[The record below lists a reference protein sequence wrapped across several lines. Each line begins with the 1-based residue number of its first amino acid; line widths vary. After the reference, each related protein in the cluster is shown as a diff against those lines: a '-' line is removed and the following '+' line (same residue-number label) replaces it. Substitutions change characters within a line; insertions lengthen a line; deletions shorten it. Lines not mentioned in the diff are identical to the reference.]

1 MVWLKKTVLVA
12 AVSLSGIAQAQS
24 TTSSTSSEVQ
34 SSTSSELESSTLT
47 FTNSSSTLSSSS
59 SSLSSTSGTVSLTS
73 TSTGSESET
82 STSTGAAPASTSS
95 SVTPSVSLTPSES
108 STGGAGASSSAPGAS
123 SSAPAASSN
132 APGASSS
139 APGASSEAPGASS
152 QAPPASSQ
160 APGASSQAPGA
171 SSQAPPASSPAG
183 SSPGGGG
190 AASTPAASGGSTPSS
205 AQSAAA
211 SASASS
217 APGGNIAVLST
228 TPQAF
233 NNFLDIQ
240 PGEAIVSTLT
250 INGQAVNY
258 VIVSQGCRGVPAGQ
272 SPFADGT
279 GPESGTAFTPGSCAA
294 TCAGKG
300 ASMSGAQRGICNC
313 GNTLRTDLPLIAP
326 AQCKASNNAKRQT
339 GTYDPVPIAQAIP
352 ASQVAIQQASVTL
365 SQSSLPVV
373 AVNTAPPG
381 ASVPASTTAAGSSA
395 GSSAATSGAPGSSAA
410 STGAGASTGAPAGSS
425 AGSSAGASAGA
436 STGASSAG
444 ATPASSAGGSP
455 AVSSPAA
462 ASATDFILG
471 IVGGRAPSSSVSS
484 SSASSS
490 RASSASSSSAASSS
504 ASSSRAS
511 SSSASSASSASAS
524 SASSSSAAA
533 SSSPIIT
540 VPTSSLS
547 ITSPPVSV
555 PSTST
560 FNFANTTSVQPAQKR
575 AILKRKIEEVAKRQ
589 TGAVTYVGRAGSPNP
604 TNCQQASVFRL
615 GASGTL
621 TIDGAAFGVN
631 PGVFFAPL
639 RTGQT
644 GSIVATF
651 TAVTGSGFAWTNP
664 SFFGGQAGFCQD
676 ATGQVYAT
684 FANPAV
690 AGNVPSGCTTVSFNV
705 IPSSQCAPSGT
716 TLSASST
723 TPVVSPPVSTPVVNP
738 TTTPVV
744 SPPVSTPVVNPT
756 TTGVAPTG
764 TGATTIVG
772 PSGTTI
778 VGPSGTTIIG
788 PSGTSVVGPS
798 GTDTGATAT
807 SSGAV
812 TTVAPNPGTIGDYAS
827 LGCFSS
833 GGGFPSFLLVKQDNA
848 LTIDSCIAAC
858 GGSKLIGVF
867 GTDCYCGSFIDNS
880 QTQQVSENQC
890 NTQCPGNPLQ
900 RCGGRS
906 SVAKRQAV
914 PAGVLLSIY
923 IRIDAGSISTV
934 VSVSVSAG
942 IDTTASFTFT
952 TVVTDPG
959 VTVTAGVPSQTP
971 NVVGTLT
978 LPPGLYTEGQPT
990 PTGEFCRITT
1000 GSWYIGSTTLLPFPL
1015 PTA

>member
-24 TTSSTSSEVQ
+24 TTSSSSE
-34 SSTSSELESSTLT
+34 SSTSSGLGSSTSSGLESSTLT

-82 STSTGAAPASTSS
+82 STSTGAAPASTSG
-95 SVTPSVSLTPSES
+95 SVTPSVSVTPAQS
-108 STGGAGASSSAPGAS
+108 STGGAGASSSAPEAS

-139 APGASSEAPGASS
+139 APAASSSAPAASS
-152 QAPPASSQ
+152 QAPP
-160 APGASSQAPGA
+160 ASSQAPGA

-190 AASTPAASGGSTPSS
+190 AASTPASSGGSTPSS

-217 APGGNIAVLST
+217 APAGAIAVLSP

-250 INGQAVNY
+250 INGQAVNF

-313 GNTLRTDLPLIAP
+313 GSTLRTDLPLIAP

-484 SSASSS
+484 SASSS

-533 SSSPIIT
+533 SSSPITT

-560 FNFANTTSVQPAQKR
+560 FNFANTTSAQPAQKR

>member
-1 MVWLKKTVLVA
+1 
-12 AVSLSGIAQAQS
+12 
-24 TTSSTSSEVQ
+24 
-34 SSTSSELESSTLT
+34 
-47 FTNSSSTLSSSS
+47 
-59 SSLSSTSGTVSLTS
+59 
-73 TSTGSESET
+73 
-82 STSTGAAPASTSS
+82 
-95 SVTPSVSLTPSES
+95 
-108 STGGAGASSSAPGAS
+108 
-123 SSAPAASSN
+123 
-132 APGASSS
+132 
-139 APGASSEAPGASS
+139 
-152 QAPPASSQ
+152 
-160 APGASSQAPGA
+160 
-171 SSQAPPASSPAG
+171 
-183 SSPGGGG
+183 
-190 AASTPAASGGSTPSS
+190 
-205 AQSAAA
+205 
-211 SASASS
+211 
-217 APGGNIAVLST
+217 
-228 TPQAF
+228 
-233 NNFLDIQ
+233 
-240 PGEAIVSTLT
+240 
-250 INGQAVNY
+250 
-258 VIVSQGCRGVPAGQ
+258 
-272 SPFADGT
+272 
-279 GPESGTAFTPGSCAA
+279 
-294 TCAGKG
+294 
-300 ASMSGAQRGICNC
+300 
-313 GNTLRTDLPLIAP
+313 
-326 AQCKASNNAKRQT
+326 
-339 GTYDPVPIAQAIP
+339 
-352 ASQVAIQQASVTL
+352 
-365 SQSSLPVV
+365 
-373 AVNTAPPG
+373 
-381 ASVPASTTAAGSSA
+381 
-395 GSSAATSGAPGSSAA
+395 
-410 STGAGASTGAPAGSS
+410 
-425 AGSSAGASAGA
+425 
-436 STGASSAG
+436 
-444 ATPASSAGGSP
+444 
-455 AVSSPAA
+455 
-462 ASATDFILG
+462 
-471 IVGGRAPSSSVSS
+471 
-484 SSASSS
+484 
-490 RASSASSSSAASSS
+490 
-504 ASSSRAS
+504 
-511 SSSASSASSASAS
+511 
-524 SASSSSAAA
+524 
-533 SSSPIIT
+533 
-540 VPTSSLS
+540 
-547 ITSPPVSV
+547 
-555 PSTST
+555 
-560 FNFANTTSVQPAQKR
+560 PAQKR

-589 TGAVTYVGRAGSPNP
+589 TGAVTYVGRVGNLNP

-631 PGVFFAPL
+631 PGVLFAPL

-705 IPSSQCAPSGT
+705 IPT
-716 TLSASST
+716 
-723 TPVVSPPVSTPVVNP
+723 
-738 TTTPVV
+738 
-744 SPPVSTPVVNPT
+744 
-756 TTGVAPTG
+756 
-764 TGATTIVG
+764 
-772 PSGTTI
+772 
-778 VGPSGTTIIG
+778 
-788 PSGTSVVGPS
+788 
-798 GTDTGATAT
+798 T

>member
-24 TTSSTSSEVQ
+24 TTSSTSSALQ
-34 SSTSSELESSTLT
+34 STTSSELESSTLT
-47 FTNSSSTLSSSS
+47 FSNSSSTLSSSS
-59 SSLSSTSGTVSLTS
+59 SSLSSTS
-73 TSTGSESET
+73 ET
-82 STSTGAAPASTSS
+82 
-95 SVTPSVSLTPSES
+95 
-108 STGGAGASSSAPGAS
+108 
-123 SSAPAASSN
+123 
-132 APGASSS
+132 
-139 APGASSEAPGASS
+139 
-152 QAPPASSQ
+152 
-160 APGASSQAPGA
+160 
-171 SSQAPPASSPAG
+171 
-183 SSPGGGG
+183 
-190 AASTPAASGGSTPSS
+190 
-205 AQSAAA
+205 SAAA
-211 SASASS
+211 SPSASS
-217 APGGNIAVLST
+217 APGGSIAVLST

-250 INGQAVNY
+250 VNGVAVNY

-279 GPESGTAFTPGSCAA
+279 GPEAGTAFTPGSCAA

-339 GTYDPVPIAQAIP
+339 GTYDPMPIAMAIP
-352 ASQVAIQQASVTL
+352 ASQVAVQQASVTL

-373 AVNTAPPG
+373 A
-381 ASVPASTTAAGSSA
+381 
-395 GSSAATSGAPGSSAA
+395 
-410 STGAGASTGAPAGSS
+410 
-425 AGSSAGASAGA
+425 
-436 STGASSAG
+436 
-444 ATPASSAGGSP
+444 
-455 AVSSPAA
+455 
-462 ASATDFILG
+462 
-471 IVGGRAPSSSVSS
+471 
-484 SSASSS
+484 
-490 RASSASSSSAASSS
+490 
-504 ASSSRAS
+504 
-511 SSSASSASSASAS
+511 
-524 SASSSSAAA
+524 
-533 SSSPIIT
+533 
-540 VPTSSLS
+540 
-547 ITSPPVSV
+547 
-555 PSTST
+555 
-560 FNFANTTSVQPAQKR
+560 PAQKR

-589 TGAVTYVGRAGSPNP
+589 TGAVTYVGRVGSPNP

-621 TIDGAAFGVN
+621 TIDGAAFGVS
-631 PGVFFAPL
+631 PGVLFAPL

-705 IPSSQCAPSGT
+705 
-716 TLSASST
+716 
-723 TPVVSPPVSTPVVNP
+723 VP
-738 TTTPVV
+738 T
-744 SPPVSTPVVNPT
+744 
-756 TTGVAPTG
+756 
-764 TGATTIVG
+764 
-772 PSGTTI
+772 
-778 VGPSGTTIIG
+778 
-788 PSGTSVVGPS
+788 
-798 GTDTGATAT
+798 T

-942 IDTTASFTFT
+942 IDTTASFTFS
-952 TVVTDPG
+952 TVITNPG
-959 VTVTAGVPSQTP
+959 ITGTGQVPSQTP
-971 NVVGTLT
+971 NVAGTLT

-1000 GSWYIGSTTLLPFPL
+1000 GSWLIGATTLLPFPM

>member
-12 AVSLSGIAQAQS
+12 AVSLSGIAHAQS
-24 TTSSTSSEVQ
+24 TTSSSSE
-34 SSTSSELESSTLT
+34 SSTSSGLESSTSSGLESSTLT

-59 SSLSSTSGTVSLTS
+59 SSLSSTSGT
-73 TSTGSESET
+73 
-82 STSTGAAPASTSS
+82 
-95 SVTPSVSLTPSES
+95 
-108 STGGAGASSSAPGAS
+108 
-123 SSAPAASSN
+123 
-132 APGASSS
+132 
-139 APGASSEAPGASS
+139 
-152 QAPPASSQ
+152 
-160 APGASSQAPGA
+160 
-171 SSQAPPASSPAG
+171 APPASSPAG

-190 AASTPAASGGSTPSS
+190 AASTPASSGGSTPSS

-217 APGGNIAVLST
+217 APAGAIAVLST

-373 AVNTAPPG
+373 A
-381 ASVPASTTAAGSSA
+381 
-395 GSSAATSGAPGSSAA
+395 
-410 STGAGASTGAPAGSS
+410 
-425 AGSSAGASAGA
+425 
-436 STGASSAG
+436 
-444 ATPASSAGGSP
+444 
-455 AVSSPAA
+455 
-462 ASATDFILG
+462 
-471 IVGGRAPSSSVSS
+471 
-484 SSASSS
+484 
-490 RASSASSSSAASSS
+490 
-504 ASSSRAS
+504 
-511 SSSASSASSASAS
+511 
-524 SASSSSAAA
+524 
-533 SSSPIIT
+533 
-540 VPTSSLS
+540 
-547 ITSPPVSV
+547 
-555 PSTST
+555 
-560 FNFANTTSVQPAQKR
+560 PAQKR
-575 AILKRKIEEVAKRQ
+575 AILKRKIEDVAKRQ

-705 IPSSQCAPSGT
+705 IPT
-716 TLSASST
+716 
-723 TPVVSPPVSTPVVNP
+723 
-738 TTTPVV
+738 
-744 SPPVSTPVVNPT
+744 
-756 TTGVAPTG
+756 
-764 TGATTIVG
+764 
-772 PSGTTI
+772 
-778 VGPSGTTIIG
+778 
-788 PSGTSVVGPS
+788 
-798 GTDTGATAT
+798 T